1 MSFWFFLLF
10 ACAMDGVKW
19 ERVGAVQ
26 GQAGSG
32 KRKQGLCS
40 ICRAMQD
47 GNLSSR
53 FLVIHD
59 GKWDMWNTFPTQ
71 YEGMGK

>member
-1 MSFWFFLLF
+1 MGESRLS
-10 ACAMDGVKW
+10 
-19 ERVGAVQ
+19 
-26 GQAGSG
+26 AGESG

-53 FLVIHD
+53 FLVVQD
-59 GKWDMWNTFPTQ
+59 GRWDMWDTFPTQ